1 MTISL
6 EYIADCIRQAGC
18 KPTYQLKAYLET
30 GNECY
35 ITQTGDAC
43 YITRTGNARSLIGSI
58 RKEDIRKY
66 LQETAS
72 VISAL

>member
-1 MTISL
+1 MAEETVSL
-6 EYIADCIRQAGC
+6 DYIADCIRQVGLD
-18 KPTYQLKAYLET
+18 PKAQFMGYL
-30 GNECY
+30 
-35 ITQTGDAC
+35 QTGDAC

-66 LQETAS
+66 IQETAP